1 LIISNGP
8 AFLCALCVS
17 VYWLAVF
24 VKAVVITPKIGK
36 APNIIPKDLVG
47 LLSRLVMLPLV
58 IFWIILPWYASL
70 YNNMPVISQL
80 AWLGALCG
88 VVALIL
94 TLFCWY
100 HMGTAWRIGIDPK
113 EKNKLITDGPFK
125 HIRHP
130 IYALSMLLMLG
141 CFLSVQ
147 TKAMFIVFCTH
158 WIMFTLETYREE
170 HYLSKLYGTT
180 YETYVK
186 QTNRFL
192 PPLCRKN
199 CRANN
204 V

>member
-1 LIISNGP
+1 MIISNAP

-24 VKAVVITPKIGK
+24 VKAVVITKKIGK
-36 APNIIPKDLVG
+36 APNIIPKDLIG
-47 LLSRLVMLPLV
+47 MLSRLVMLPLV
-58 IFWIILPWYASL
+58 IFWIVLPWYAAL
-70 YNNMPVISQL
+70 YNTPAIPPF
-80 AWLGALCG
+80 AWLGALFS
-88 VVALIL
+88 VIAL
-94 TLFCWY
+94 TLTVFCWY

-147 TKAMFIVFCTH
+147 TQLMFVVFCTH

-170 HYLSKLYGTT
+170 RYLSKIYGVT
-180 YETYVK
+180 YKAYVK
-186 QTNRFL
+186 RTNRFL
-192 PPLCRKN
+192 PPLCCKSGK
-199 CRANN
+199 ASN